1 MPARIA
7 TKERSPVMKNN
18 EESKHEEQL
27 PHSNSPRRKKPYV
40 APKITLLKLDRAKAQ
55 LVARA
60 LTGDRDAEDLLEA
73 SVNDTDNLATM
84 RTKP

>member
-1 MPARIA
+1 
-7 TKERSPVMKNN
+7 MKNN

-60 LTGDRDAEDLLEA
+60 LAGDRDAEDLLEA
-73 SVNDTDNLATM
+73 SVNDTNLAAT

>member
-1 MPARIA
+1 
-7 TKERSPVMKNN
+7 MKNN

-27 PHSNSPRRKKPYV
+27 PHSNNPRRKKSYE

-60 LTGDRDAEDLLEA
+60 LAGDRDAEALLEA
-73 SVNDTDNLATM
+73 SVNGPYASVSY
-84 RTKP
+84 TKA

>member
-1 MPARIA
+1 
-7 TKERSPVMKNN
+7 MKTN

-27 PHSNSPRRKKPYV
+27 PHANNPSRQKPYE
-40 APKITLLKLDRAKAQ
+40 AQKITLLKLDRAKAQ

-73 SVNDTDNLATM
+73 SANATDNLAAT
-84 RTKP
+84 RTQP

>member
-1 MPARIA
+1 
-7 TKERSPVMKNN
+7 MKNN

-73 SVNDTDNLATM
+73 SVNSPSVSASY
-84 RTKP
+84 TKA

>member
-1 MPARIA
+1 
-7 TKERSPVMKNN
+7 MKNN
-18 EESKHEEQL
+18 EAAEHEEEQL
-27 PHSNSPRRKKPYV
+27 PQSNSPRRKKPYL

-73 SVNDTDNLATM
+73 SVNDTNLAAT

>member
-1 MPARIA
+1 
-7 TKERSPVMKNN
+7 MKNN

-27 PHSNSPRRKKPYV
+27 SYSNSPIRKKPYL
-40 APKITLLKLDRAKAQ
+40 APKITVLKLDRAKAQ

-73 SVNDTDNLATM
+73 SINDTNLAAT
-84 RTKP
+84 RTQP